1 MYRIVV
7 RANRIMVRAASM
19 PKTKPGA
26 ANLAPADDAPD
37 RAGVQVIARAA
48 LVLRAL
54 RRYPEGA
61 SLGELAQAVELPRST
76 VQRIVDALDT
86 EGLVVAA
93 SSHAG
98 VRLGPA
104 LLGLAAATR
113 FGIVELARPIVEALA
128 KATGETVDL
137 SIANHDKVV
146 FVDQL
151 PGIHRLAA
159 VSAVGVSFPM
169 HSCANG
175 KAVLALMDELELRRV
190 RLRLKCVAKTQNTH
204 KSWHAL
210 NADLDRI
217 RKSGIAYDRE
227 ENSRGISAVA
237 MAFRMPDGQLGALSI
252 PVPTQR
258 FRSALPGLLEA
269 LMHQHQRLT
278 RMLRR

>member
-1 MYRIVV
+1 
-7 RANRIMVRAASM
+7 M
-19 PKTKPGA
+19 PKTRRGA
-26 ANLAPADDAPD
+26 VSLTGGDEGPD

-54 RRYPEGA
+54 QRYPEGA
-61 SLGELAQAVELPRST
+61 SLGDLAKAIELPRST

-86 EGLVVAA
+86 EGLVVAG
-93 SSHAG
+93 SSQRG

-113 FGIVELARPIVEALA
+113 FDIVELARPEVEALA

-146 FVDQL
+146 FVDQV
-151 PGIHRLAA
+151 PGTHRLAA

-175 KAVLALMDELELRRV
+175 KALLASMDELELRRV
-190 RLRLKCVAKTQNTH
+190 SSRLKCVAKTQNTH
-204 KSWHAL
+204 TSWQSL
-210 NADLDRI
+210 NAELARI
-217 RKSGIAYDRE
+217 RKNGIAYDRE
-227 ENSRGISAVA
+227 ENSLGISAVA

-258 FRSALPGLLEA
+258 FRAALPNLVEA
-269 LMHQHQRLT
+269 LKRHHQRLT
-278 RMLRR
+278 RMLER

>member
-1 MYRIVV
+1 MSK
-7 RANRIMVRAASM
+7 AKA
-19 PKTKPGA
+19 GA
-26 ANLAPADDAPD
+26 ATVSPADGQD

-48 LVLRAL
+48 QVLRAL
-54 RRYPEGA
+54 QHQPEGA
-61 SLGELAQAVELPRST
+61 SLGNLAKAVELPRST
-76 VQRIVDALDT
+76 VQRIVDSLDA

-93 SSHAG
+93 SARGG

-113 FGIVELARPIVEALA
+113 FDIVELARPAVEALA

-137 SIANHDKVV
+137 SIANHDRVV
-146 FVDQL
+146 FVDQV

-190 RLRLKCVAKTQNTH
+190 RLRLKCVAKTQHTH
-204 KSWHAL
+204 ASWRSL
-210 NADLDRI
+210 NADLERI
-217 RKSGIAYDRE
+217 RKNGIAYDRE
-227 ENSRGISAVA
+227 ENSLGISAVA
-237 MAFRMPDGQLGALSI
+237 MAFRMPSGQLGALSI

-258 FRSALPGLLEA
+258 FRAAVPQLVRALTHA
-269 LMHQHQRLT
+269 HQRLT
-278 RMLRR
+278 RIIPG

>member
-1 MYRIVV
+1 MSK
-7 RANRIMVRAASM
+7 A
-19 PKTKPGA
+19 KPGA
-26 ANLAPADDAPD
+26 APVSPPDEPQD

-54 RRYPEGA
+54 QRYPDGA
-61 SLGELAQAVELPRST
+61 SLGDLAKAAELPRST
-76 VQRIVDALDT
+76 VQRIVDALDA

-93 SSHAG
+93 SANGG

-113 FGIVELARPIVEALA
+113 FGIVELARPTLEALA
-128 KATGETVDL
+128 KTTGETVDL

-146 FVDQL
+146 FVDQV

-175 KAVLALMDELELRRV
+175 KAVLAAMDELELRRV
-190 RLRLKCVAKTQNTH
+190 RMRLKCVAKTPNTLT
-204 KSWHAL
+204 SWQAL
-210 NADLDRI
+210 GADLDRI

-227 ENSRGISAVA
+227 ENSLGISAVA
-237 MAFRMPDGQLGALSI
+237 MAFRMPGGQLAALSV

-258 FRSALPGLLEA
+258 FRAALPKLLEA
-269 LMHQHQRLT
+269 LKRHHQRLT
-278 RMLRR
+278 RMLPG

>member
-1 MYRIVV
+1 
-7 RANRIMVRAASM
+7 M
-19 PKTKPGA
+19 PKTRPA
-26 ANLAPADDAPD
+26 AATLSPADESPD

-54 RRYPEGA
+54 QHYPEGA
-61 SLGELAQAVELPRST
+61 SLGDLAKAVELPRST
-76 VQRIVDALDT
+76 VQRIVDALDA

-93 SSHAG
+93 SARGG

-104 LLGLAAATR
+104 LLALASSTR
-113 FGIVELARPIVEALA
+113 FGIVELARPIVETLA
-128 KATGETVDL
+128 RATGETVDL

-146 FVDQL
+146 FVDQV

-159 VSAVGVSFPM
+159 VSAVGISFSM

-175 KAVLALMDELELRRV
+175 KALLAAMDELELRRV
-190 RLRLKCVAKTQNTH
+190 RLRLKCVAKTSNTH
-204 KSWHAL
+204 TSWRAL
-210 NADLDRI
+210 DADLERI

-227 ENSRGISAVA
+227 ENSLGISAVA

-258 FRSALPGLLEA
+258 FRTALPKLVEA
-269 LMHQHQRLT
+269 LKRQHQRLT
-278 RMLRR
+278 RLLPAERARS